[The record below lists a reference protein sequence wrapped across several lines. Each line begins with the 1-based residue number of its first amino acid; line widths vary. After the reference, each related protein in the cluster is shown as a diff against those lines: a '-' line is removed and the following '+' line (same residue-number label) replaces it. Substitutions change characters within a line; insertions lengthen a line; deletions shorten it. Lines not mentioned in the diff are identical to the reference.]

1 VAPGAKDNRK
11 AKRRDVTYRAWLR
24 YGENSVLVP
33 CTMQD
38 VSQTGARLVIAG
50 NAGIPDEFV
59 LQLTENGPAHRRCR
73 IAWRTEKKIGVAFSA
88 V

>member
-1 VAPGAKDNRK
+1 MAAGAKDNRK

-24 YGENSVLVP
+24 YGDNPVLVP

-73 IAWRTEKKIGVAFSA
+73 IAWRTEKKIGVAFSP